1 MRYKIFVLTF
11 WTEKCV
17 GTKASMN
24 MNDEMLFSLELWVAV
39 LILLFPS
46 SSSTAYLLYGQM
58 SSDSKAAV
66 TWYLDKLKI

>member
-1 MRYKIFVLTF
+1 MRNFCFNFLDRKTYR
-11 WTEKCV
+11 
-17 GTKASMN
+17 TKASMN